1 MTVSTVVDHNDY
13 TGNGVTT
20 SFPYTF
26 RIFKKTDLSV
36 SVIDLSENI
45 TVLVLDTDYTV
56 TNAGGYNGG
65 NVVLTTPLAT
75 GWKISIARDLEPTQE
90 TDLRNQ
96 GKFFAEVHE
105 DAFDKLTMLIQQ
117 VGSMFRLALRKPSSI
132 ANWYDA
138 LGNYIRNLHDPRD
151 PQDAAT
157 KNYVDVSLGRTL
169 RVPEQ
174 IPSLPGASARANK
187 MPAFDSAG
195 NPIVVLPPSG
205 SASEVLLE
213 LASAEDGKGDALI
226 AVKQPYTG
234 SVARTQHHKNAEFI
248 SVTDFGA
255 VGDGVTDDT
264 GAFQK
269 AINAAY
275 RSGGKGAYVYIP
287 PKDNYYKV
295 SNLQITSAITLFSAG
310 KYGATLK
317 TDVGNTVVVKAR
329 FTEIVGINFIGGG
342 KSSRNT
348 SGVVINEA
356 LIKVSD
362 CSFTFYDACYIAPDK
377 KSSAELCTQNNRF
390 AASNYGV
397 FLGGGQINSHFFNNT
412 YSDCNTMIH
421 VSEILADG
429 VQSTTEGLV
438 FNNELGYAC
447 GNESLGMRA
456 VEVDGTRWTWFDNC
470 MVDLSGGIALAL
482 TDAKDVKITGGYY
495 SSNQSN
501 TSPCLMVQGASWN
514 FLAQGTCFS
523 DSRSFGVSITKKG
536 TDIPKNCRFIGVTF
550 QNNDIDP
557 AQTGDIVINS
567 VTDVSFT
574 DCNILSNKPGTI
586 SIVDNLTGG
595 ASARL
600 NGCSITGGAFLG
612 SNCNLT
618 NINSPTHPEEQSGIA
633 TIPGGGNT
641 VSIPLTIKPLQ
652 TGKGIAVLA
661 TPASG
666 SDVLSA
672 GVQAKNIVINRPTSP
687 AGSTVVSF
695 KAFAV

>member
-1 MTVSTVVDHNDY
+1 MAEQKV
-13 TGNGVTT
+13 
-20 SFPYTF
+20 
-26 RIFKKTDLSV
+26 KLTDLPEATDTVDTAQLLINQNSTDQKLSITHLLRAKNNLSELINTDQARANLNVPSVDEVNEKLSGLFNGDNTFTAGASLASRSDFIWDENSKSWYYWSGELPKDVPAASTPESTGGIGASAWV
-36 SVIDLSENI
+36 SVGDSSIRSALLSEN
-45 TVLVLDTDYTV
+45 V
-56 TNAGGYNGG
+56 
-65 NVVLTTPLAT
+65 
-75 GWKISIARDLEPTQE
+75 
-90 TDLRNQ
+90 
-96 GKFFAEVHE
+96 
-105 DAFDKLTMLIQQ
+105 
-117 VGSMFRLALRKPSSI
+117 
-132 ANWYDA
+132 
-138 LGNYIRNLHDPRD
+138 
-151 PQDAAT
+151 
-157 KNYVDVSLGRTL
+157 
-169 RVPEQ
+169 
-174 IPSLPGASARANK
+174 
-187 MPAFDSAG
+187 
-195 NPIVVLPPSG
+195 
-205 SASEVLLE
+205 
-213 LASAEDGKGDALI
+213 EDGDNLI
-226 AVKQPYTG
+226 TVKQPYIG
-234 SVARTQHHKNAEFI
+234 AIARTQHQKNAEFI

-264 GAFQK
+264 SAFQK

-672 GVQAKNIVINRPTSP
+672 GVQAKNIVINRQTSP

>member
-1 MTVSTVVDHNDY
+1 MAEQKV
-13 TGNGVTT
+13 
-20 SFPYTF
+20 
-26 RIFKKTDLSV
+26 KLTDLPEATDTVDTAQLLINQNSTDQKLSMTHLLRAKNNLSELINTDQARANLNVPSVDEVNEKLSGLFNGDNTFTAGASLASRSDFIWDENSKSWYYWSGELPKDVPAASTPESTGGIGASAWV
-36 SVIDLSENI
+36 SVGDSSIRSALLSEN
-45 TVLVLDTDYTV
+45 V
-56 TNAGGYNGG
+56 
-65 NVVLTTPLAT
+65 
-75 GWKISIARDLEPTQE
+75 
-90 TDLRNQ
+90 
-96 GKFFAEVHE
+96 
-105 DAFDKLTMLIQQ
+105 
-117 VGSMFRLALRKPSSI
+117 
-132 ANWYDA
+132 
-138 LGNYIRNLHDPRD
+138 
-151 PQDAAT
+151 
-157 KNYVDVSLGRTL
+157 
-169 RVPEQ
+169 
-174 IPSLPGASARANK
+174 
-187 MPAFDSAG
+187 
-195 NPIVVLPPSG
+195 
-205 SASEVLLE
+205 
-213 LASAEDGKGDALI
+213 EDGDNLI
-226 AVKQPYTG
+226 TVKQPYIG
-234 SVARTQHHKNAEFI
+234 AIARTQHQKNAEFI

-264 GAFQK
+264 SAFQK

-672 GVQAKNIVINRPTSP
+672 GVQAKNIVINRQTSP

>member
-1 MTVSTVVDHNDY
+1 
-13 TGNGVTT
+13 TGGIGA
-20 SFPYTF
+20 SAW
-26 RIFKKTDLSV
+26 V
-36 SVIDLSENI
+36 SVGDSSIRSALLSEN
-45 TVLVLDTDYTV
+45 V
-56 TNAGGYNGG
+56 
-65 NVVLTTPLAT
+65 
-75 GWKISIARDLEPTQE
+75 
-90 TDLRNQ
+90 
-96 GKFFAEVHE
+96 
-105 DAFDKLTMLIQQ
+105 
-117 VGSMFRLALRKPSSI
+117 
-132 ANWYDA
+132 
-138 LGNYIRNLHDPRD
+138 
-151 PQDAAT
+151 
-157 KNYVDVSLGRTL
+157 
-169 RVPEQ
+169 
-174 IPSLPGASARANK
+174 
-187 MPAFDSAG
+187 
-195 NPIVVLPPSG
+195 
-205 SASEVLLE
+205 
-213 LASAEDGKGDALI
+213 EDGDNLI
-226 AVKQPYTG
+226 TVKQPYIG
-234 SVARTQHHKNAEFI
+234 AIARTQHQKNAEFI

-264 GAFQK
+264 SAFQK

-672 GVQAKNIVINRPTSP
+672 GVQAKNIVINRQTSP

>member
-1 MTVSTVVDHNDY
+1 MSVPNQTPYIIYNANGLTTVFPFEFYIINTGDIQVTINGTVVTSGY
-13 TGNGVTT
+13 SVSGTGNVGGGDV
-20 SFPYTF
+20 
-26 RIFKKTDLSV
+26 IFITPPAGGSV
-36 SVIDLSENI
+36 VMLERVVP
-45 TVLVLDTDYTV
+45 TYRLTDYQDNGDLLADTV
-56 TNAGGYNGG
+56 NKDFDRLWMAIQRSFIYLGLTLRRPLFGG
-65 NVVLTTPLAT
+65 P
-75 GWKISIARDLEPTQE
+75 
-90 TDLRNQ
+90 
-96 GKFFAEVHE
+96 
-105 DAFDKLTMLIQQ
+105 
-117 VGSMFRLALRKPSSI
+117 
-132 ANWYDA
+132 YDA
-138 LGNYIRNLHDPRD
+138 QGYRIEKGADPVNQ
-151 PQDAAT
+151 QDFAT
-157 KNYVDVSLGRTL
+157 KNYVDNISLVRTL
-169 RVPEQ
+169 RVPESQ
-174 IPSLPGASARANK
+174 VSMLPPASARANK

-234 SVARTQHHKNAEFI
+234 AVARTQHQKNAEFI